1 MLERRPRLSK
11 EVRTLLIVFGVL
23 AGLVVLGFA
32 GLAVAFGI
40 FVKHIASMP
49 RDPAALRRTV
59 GKIATFEIPRGYEIA
74 SANDFGFS
82 LTASLRPVNR
92 HSTFHIQLQG
102 STLPTAGNS
111 QSTGTALGM
120 TFAERL
126 LGCEPGATNTIEVTI
141 RHAREPLRVMRCTRN
156 NGEAMEVEFITFP
169 GNVASVSLSALGTGN
184 DFDEAAVRELLASV
198 K

>member
-1 MLERRPRLSK
+1 MTK
-11 EVRTLLIVFGVL
+11 ELRALAIVFGVL

-32 GLAVAFGI
+32 ALAIAFG
-40 FVKHIASMP
+40 FAVKHVASAQ

-59 GKIATFEIPRGYEIA
+59 GKIATFSIPRGYEIA
-74 SANDFGFS
+74 SATDFGFS

-92 HSTFHIQLQG
+92 SSAFRIQLQG
-102 STLPTAGNS
+102 STFPTSGNS

-126 LGCEPGATNTIEVTI
+126 LGCEPAAATTVEVAVG
-141 RHAREPLRVMRCTRN
+141 HARAPLNVMHCTRK
-156 NGEAMEVEFITFP
+156 NGDAMQVEFITFP
-169 GNVASVSLSALGTGN
+169 GNVASVSLSAIGTGN
-184 DFDEAAVRELLASV
+184 DFDESAVRELLASV

>member
-1 MLERRPRLSK
+1 MSK

-32 GLAVAFGI
+32 GLAIAFGVL
-40 FVKHIASMP
+40 VKHVASAP

-59 GKIATFEIPRGYEIA
+59 GKIATFDIPRGYEIS

-82 LTASLRPVNR
+82 QTASLRPVNR
-92 HSTFHIQLQG
+92 HSAFRIQLQG
-102 STLPTAGNS
+102 SALPSSGDS
-111 QSTGTALGM
+111 QTTGTALGM

-126 LGCEPGATNTIEVTI
+126 LGCQPGAATTVQVTV
-141 RHAREPLRVMRCTRN
+141 RHAREPLHVMRCTRQ
-156 NGEAMEVEFITFP
+156 NGEATQVEFITFA
-169 GNVASVSLSALGTGN
+169 GNVPTVSLSALGTGK